1 MDFPGPAALWPDN
14 YDYEMFGF
22 GLPDLKKAPL
32 YQRAFE
38 IAVLEPEEPADF
50 LLLLP
55 NSNELVM
62 MDENKEITGI
72 IQNLYN

>member
-1 MDFPGPAALWPDN
+1 MDFPGPAALWLDN

-32 YQRAFE
+32 YQWAFE

-72 IQNLYN
+72 IQNLYD

>member
-14 YDYEMFGF
+14 YDYKMFGF

-32 YQRAFE
+32 YQQAFE
-38 IAVLEPEEPADF
+38 ITVLEPGELADF
-50 LLLLP
+50 SLLLLS
-55 NSNELVM
+55 SNELVM
-62 MDENKEITGI
+62 MDENEEITGI